1 MSQTITLYL
10 TRDLWWTSNELLGMH
25 YHTAG
30 KKARCVREA
39 ANQTARALGLGLSP
53 VERCRVIVTASI
65 PTARRFDPANIAG
78 TVSKHALDGFTDAGL
93 WPDDDSEH
101 VIFVG
106 FQRGPKTG
114 TRGLYRLTFEI
125 EEVTA

>member
-1 MSQTITLYL
+1 MTQTLILDVP
-10 TRDLWWTSNELLGMH
+10 RDLWWTSNELLGMH
-25 YHTAG
+25 YQTAG

-39 ANQTARALGLGLSP
+39 AKQAALFLALEP
-53 VERCRVIVTASI
+53 VVTCRVTVTASI
-65 PTARRFDPANIAG
+65 PTARRFDPTNIAG

-101 VIFVG
+101 VLFVG

-125 EEVTA
+125 EEVAP

>member
-1 MSQTITLYL
+1 MSQTLTLDL
-10 TRDLWWTSNELLGMH
+10 PRDLWWTSNEMLGMH

-30 KKARCVREA
+30 KKARGVRDVAWRAALEA
-39 ANQTARALGLGLSP
+39 GFFP
-53 VERCRVIVTASI
+53 VARCRVTVTASI
-65 PTARRFDPANIAG
+65 PTARRFDPTNIAG

-101 VIFVG
+101 VVFVG

-125 EEVTA
+125 EELTP

>member
-1 MSQTITLYL
+1 MSQTLTLDL
-10 TRDLWWTSNELLGMH
+10 PRDLWWTSNELLGMH

-30 KKARCVREA
+30 KKARGVRKA
-39 ANQTARALGLGLSP
+39 ASDLADDTTFIRVN
-53 VERCRVIVTASI
+53 RCRVTVTASI

-114 TRGLYRLTFEI
+114 IRGLYRLTFEI
-125 EEVTA
+125 EAL

>member
-1 MSQTITLYL
+1 MSQTLTLDL
-10 TRDLWWTSNELLGMH
+10 PRDLWWTSNELLGMH

-30 KKARCVREA
+30 KKARGVREFARDA
-39 ANQTARALGLGLSP
+39 ARGSWIAP
-53 VERCRVIVTASI
+53 FYRCQVIVTASI

-125 EEVTA
+125 EEVKA

>member
-1 MSQTITLYL
+1 MSQTIIVELP
-10 TRDLWWTSNELLGMH
+10 RALWFTSNELLGMH

-30 KKARCVREA
+30 KKARGVRDIA
-39 ANQTARALGLGLSP
+39 QAVATRVGLLP
-53 VERCRVIVTASI
+53 VERCRVTVTASI

-101 VIFVG
+101 VVFVG

-114 TRGLYRLTFEI
+114 TRGLYRLVFEI
-125 EEVTA
+125 EEVTS

>member
-10 TRDLWWTSNELLGMH
+10 TRDLWWTSNELRNMH
-25 YHTAG
+25 YQTLA
-30 KKARCVREA
+30 KKVRGVRELA
-39 ANQTARALGLGLSP
+39 CEQARAGLLIFT
-53 VERCRVIVTASI
+53 RCRVTVTASI

-101 VIFVG
+101 VVFVG

-125 EEVTA
+125 EEVTS

>member
-1 MSQTITLYL
+1 MTQTLTLDL
-10 TRDLWWTSNELLGMH
+10 PRDLWWTSNEMLGMH

-30 KKARCVREA
+30 RKARGVRKL
-39 ANQTARALGLGLSP
+39 ARDACRGTWITP
-53 VERCRVIVTASI
+53 FYRCRVIVTAGI

-101 VIFVG
+101 VVFVG

-125 EEVTA
+125 EELTP